1 MTLDQAHRQESRLI
15 SLISWPNKARLNR
28 MKQKWNCRPTFSNR
42 NPQLQNTSLRKPELT
57 KSPKLRTMTYS
68 TTMLRCSQFLMC
80 CSTSR
85 LSRLLL
91 RLKRNTSLKK
101 FVSSNMSITRGD
113 NSKILIGSKK
123 SREKSQ
129 GSSKRIRLLI
139 MLGRRESSNSI
150 PCRSYSAWILPRPSS
165 LRILKLVCSI

>member
-15 SLISWPNKARLNR
+15 SLTFWLNKVRLNR

-42 NPQLQNTSLRKPELT
+42 NPQLQNTSLRKPELI
-57 KSPKLRTMTYS
+57 KSPKLRTMTSS
-68 TTMLRCSQFLMC
+68 TTTWRCSQFWMS
-80 CSTSR
+80 CSTSQ
-85 LSRLLL
+85 LSRQLS

-113 NSKILIGSKK
+113 NLKIRIGSKK

-129 GSSKRIRLLI
+129 GLSKRIRLST
-139 MLGRRESSNSI
+139 MPGRRGSSNSI
-150 PCRSYSAWILPRPSS
+150 PCRSSSAWILPRPSC
-165 LRILKLVCSI
+165 LRISKPVCSI

>member
-42 NPQLQNTSLRKPELT
+42 NPQLQNTFLRKPELT

-80 CSTSR
+80 CSTNQ

-91 RLKRNTSLKK
+91 KLKKNTSLKK

-113 NSKILIGSKK
+113 NLKILIGSKK
-123 SREKSQ
+123 SREKSR

-150 PCRSYSAWILPRPSS
+150 PCRSSSAWILPRPSS
-165 LRILKLVCSI
+165 LRILKLACSI